1 MFGRIIGAA
10 VGRRLAGPNSGTTG
24 ALLGYLAPAI
34 ARRGLGPLGLLL
46 AGGYVARKVID
57 RRRSRREGAAA

>member
-10 VGRRLAGPNSGTTG
+10 IGRRIAGANSGTTG
-24 ALLGYLAPAI
+24 ALIGYLAPTI

-57 RRRSRREGAAA
+57 RRRARQQGAAV